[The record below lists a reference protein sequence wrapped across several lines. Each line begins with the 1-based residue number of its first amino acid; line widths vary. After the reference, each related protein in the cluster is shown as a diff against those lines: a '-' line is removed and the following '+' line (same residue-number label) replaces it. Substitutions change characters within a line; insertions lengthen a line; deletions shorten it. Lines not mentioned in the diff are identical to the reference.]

1 MRHRLIDAVLAEFH
15 VPITV
20 FEIDHAGLVPGGD
33 R

>member
-1 MRHRLIDAVLAEFH
+1 LIDAVLAAFH

-20 FEIDHAGLVPGGD
+20 FEIDQARLAPGGG

>member
-1 MRHRLIDAVLAEFH
+1 LIDDVLGAFH

-20 FEIDHAGLVPGGD
+20 FEIDRAGHVPRDD